1 MSRPKGS
8 KNKKTLE
15 AEAKEKKVET
25 KEKKTLTNVKKVA
38 ATAEEAEA
46 KTEALNKTKNKDD
59 KYPKCE
65 LCGAP
70 MKSSPYTLRLTE
82 MTGLCMYHREI
93 KDQIK
98 VCHDC
103 SHEFSEYV
111 EKWLIKKGAPR
122 RIGWDMKKN
131 DKDETRGKNEKKENE
146 S

>member
-15 AEAKEKKVET
+15 AEAKKVE
-25 KEKKTLTNVKKVA
+25 VKKVA
-38 ATAEEAEA
+38 AKKVVVTAEEAEV
-46 KTEALNKTKNKDD
+46 KSEALNKTKNKDD

-65 LCGAP
+65 LCGTP

-122 RIGWDMKKN
+122 RIGWDMKN
-131 DKDETRGKNEKKENE
+131 ETRGKNEKKENE